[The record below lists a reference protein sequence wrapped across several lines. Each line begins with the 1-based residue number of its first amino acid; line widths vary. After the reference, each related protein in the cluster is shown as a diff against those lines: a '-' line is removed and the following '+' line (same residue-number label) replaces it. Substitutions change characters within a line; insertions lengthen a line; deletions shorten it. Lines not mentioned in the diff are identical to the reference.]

1 MRSGQC
7 LSRPLPSLPS
17 AWLVARAPSF
27 VLKGRMIRATI
38 GQCWGKGGAR
48 EIHSHSRLSEFH
60 CHGEKALGTR
70 GMRWPPGTSSVL
82 VTLAPGSQTST
93 ESEVSATQLRR
104 ITANI
109 SYALTKAEHSPS
121 TWEVLCPSILT
132 TGPRAIRT
140 AQMRKLTLSRSCDLP
155 KVTQLGRGVAKLEL
169 SC

>member
-7 LSRPLPSLPS
+7 LSWSLLSLPS
-17 AWLVARAPSF
+17 AWYVARAPSF
-27 VLKGRMIRATI
+27 VLKGRMIRAI
-38 GQCWGKGGAR
+38 LGQCWGKGGAR
-48 EIHSHSRLSEFH
+48 EIHSHSRLSEFR

-70 GMRWPPGTSSVL
+70 GMCWPPGTSSVL
-82 VTLAPGSQTST
+82 VTLAPGSQTSA

-104 ITANI
+104 VTANI

-121 TWEVLCPSILT
+121 TWQVLSPLILT
-132 TGPRAIRT
+132 RAIPT

-155 KVTQLGRGVAKLEL
+155 KVTQPGRGVAKLEL